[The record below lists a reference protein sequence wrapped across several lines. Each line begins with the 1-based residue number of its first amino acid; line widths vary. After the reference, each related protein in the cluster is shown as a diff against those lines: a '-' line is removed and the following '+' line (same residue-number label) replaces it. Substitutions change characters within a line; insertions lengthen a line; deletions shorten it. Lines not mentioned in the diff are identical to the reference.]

1 MTEKRKKILRAFI
14 LLLALVNLLVVDIKE
29 VCSVQ
34 NKTVEE
40 YSTAGAGLHTKKIKK
55 GEIDTRINPVSKQI
69 KSIDLKGEFL
79 PKEKDALTYEIADE
93 QGQILGEAKTIKVLD
108 KYQAKEQKL
117 SLDTSEISFEPGKEY
132 ELKIDFSLSKKAKLS
147 VDDMGIVNTQ
157 VYVAEYH
164 RTLYVLLLVINLL
177 AVGFVFAVY
186 KRGFQDRVFL
196 AMMLAVGFLAVIMTV
211 PFARDDEFRH
221 YARAYDLAT
230 GEKYHFYGDVAE
242 PVYGVVTKDESGNA
256 AYVKIPKDV
265 DALREIGYD
274 NLMGEG
280 GYWSE
285 INVDVCVAKLQAL
298 LKQAP
303 TDEMVLVS
311 ATGTYSRPLCAYW
324 PQVLMILLGNVIGV
338 RGVYLYYMAKAGQMI
353 AVALTFWLA
362 WKLAPRY
369 KVLWSLMGFL
379 PVAMLLYASCSS
391 DGLMIAGVCLA
402 AAMVLRA
409 KEKRI
414 SLRTPQGA
422 IYWILFFLLEYGI
435 YKVKQPYALIALGML
450 LLLIDKKPSK
460 KAWCVIA
467 AVAVI
472 GLMVGVLRT
481 DLILAVIYKLVPK
494 EHFEFWMANF
504 VWVTKM
510 MLHKGWDLLHQ
521 TRLALQGNS
530 LISYGCFGV
539 LAVVFC
545 RRNWRW
551 WEKLYSLFLFLCM
564 LEVVVL
570 FGYTLAPPDYGS
582 ILGVSFRYVLPSIPL
597 FLFALPLGNE
607 KTEKV
612 VEAVYPVLLISIVF
626 ASAFTFGLF

>member
-285 INVDVCVAKLQAL
+285 ING
-298 LKQAP
+298 
-303 TDEMVLVS
+303 MS
-311 ATGTYSRPLCAYW
+311 AW
-324 PQVLMILLGNVIGV
+324 QN
-338 RGVYLYYMAKAGQMI
+338 
-353 AVALTFWLA
+353 
-362 WKLAPRY
+362 
-369 KVLWSLMGFL
+369 
-379 PVAMLLYASCSS
+379 
-391 DGLMIAGVCLA
+391 
-402 AAMVLRA
+402 
-409 KEKRI
+409 
-414 SLRTPQGA
+414 
-422 IYWILFFLLEYGI
+422 
-435 YKVKQPYALIALGML
+435 
-450 LLLIDKKPSK
+450 
-460 KAWCVIA
+460 
-467 AVAVI
+467 
-472 GLMVGVLRT
+472 
-481 DLILAVIYKLVPK
+481 
-494 EHFEFWMANF
+494 
-504 VWVTKM
+504 
-510 MLHKGWDLLHQ
+510 
-521 TRLALQGNS
+521 
-530 LISYGCFGV
+530 
-539 LAVVFC
+539 C
-545 RRNWRW
+545 RH
-551 WEKLYSLFLFLCM
+551 C
-564 LEVVVL
+564 
-570 FGYTLAPPDYGS
+570 
-582 ILGVSFRYVLPSIPL
+582 
-597 FLFALPLGNE
+597 
-607 KTEKV
+607 
-612 VEAVYPVLLISIVF
+612 
-626 ASAFTFGLF
+626 